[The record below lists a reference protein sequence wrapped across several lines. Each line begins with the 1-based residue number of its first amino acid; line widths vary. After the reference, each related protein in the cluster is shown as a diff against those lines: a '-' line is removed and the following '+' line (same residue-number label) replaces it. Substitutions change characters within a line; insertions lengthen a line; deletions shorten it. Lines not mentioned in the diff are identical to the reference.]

1 MTIFSRNTTH
11 TINPIFPKDM
21 PMDSHSILLETE
33 LSLLTPTPISSS
45 LLDRLDGAMSAAAA
59 EVSDPENNVI
69 EASAHTGLSSLEESL
84 RGLVPYGVPEN
95 MISRLDEAMSRWHEE
110 VPVAEKIVSINQAS
124 PGRRAHWIGLRSV
137 ATVALLGAGVALM
150 PQDFFKKPPATTQ
163 RIPVLTAGNTS
174 LAVFTPKNAR
184 ASVVSANDHGV
195 VWTKNGQ
202 PLRCLEVHVNNE
214 LQFVNERG
222 EKLILKQPKT
232 EVRFTPEKLD

>member
-1 MTIFSRNTTH
+1 MESHTT
-11 TINPIFPKDM
+11 
-21 PMDSHSILLETE
+21 LLETE
-33 LSLLTPTPISSS
+33 LSHLTPMPLSSS
-45 LLDRLDGAMSAAAA
+45 LLDRLDGAMISAAAGI
-59 EVSDPENNVI
+59 SDSGDNII
-69 EASAHTGLSSLEESL
+69 ETSAHNELSSLEESL
-84 RGLVPYGVPEN
+84 RVLVPYGVPEN

-110 VPVAEKIVSINQAS
+110 VPVDEKIVSINQAPS
-124 PGRRAHWIGLRSV
+124 EKRAHWIGLRSV
-137 ATVALLGAGVALM
+137 ATVALLGAGVAFM
-150 PQDFFKKPPATTQ
+150 PQDFFNRPPATTQ

-174 LAVFTPKNAR
+174 PAVFTPNNAR
-184 ASVVSANDHGV
+184 ASVVSASDHGV